1 MKIDKITIIS
11 GVVAGGVTYFVA
23 KKNWKLAIVGAV
35 VGGVAGY
42 FVNQMIQKSNAP
54 KPTPKPTPT
63 PISTTKKYDE
73 IGENDAFD
81 ESVEPRFE
89 WNPTI
94 NKMMPVGEVN
104 ETDSMNVYDINGDG
118 LDLNFD

>member
-54 KPTPKPTPT
+54 KPMPKPTPT
-63 PISTTKKYDE
+63 PISTKYDE

-104 ETDSMNVYDINGDG
+104 ETDADGVYDVSADG
-118 LDLNFD
+118 LDLDFE